1 MCHKEVTSMTHQV
14 HASVPRLA
22 SLPRLAPRSRSL
34 VALSSLDSDLTKLV
48 ALQRQADK
56 LGSQASQLRASIVQ
70 GMTSAGLAKYQS
82 PSGVRANL
90 FTSSRFNIDRA
101 KLKRILKP
109 QQFAAVLKPVSSTVL
124 RVR

>member
-1 MCHKEVTSMTHQV
+1 MTHQV

-22 SLPRLAPRSRSL
+22 AVPRQAPKSRSL
-34 VALSSLDSDLTKLV
+34 VALSSLDSDLIKVV

-90 FTSSRFNIDRA
+90 FTTTRFNIDRA
-101 KLKRILKP
+101 KLKRILQP
-109 QQFAAVLKPVSSTVL
+109 RQFAAVLKPATSTVL